1 MIHRMLA
8 LVLSLWMV
16 FAPFKAFAS
25 QGSLV
30 MPTSGTYTGLQF
42 SNLVTDAFAALVT
55 CNRGSSAPANASGAA
70 PATGQC
76 WDDTSTSPNTRKVY
90 DGSTWLTVGFI
101 DATNHIWIPVT
112 GGGSGT
118 LASATTVDLCS
129 APQSLI
135 TITGTTNITSF
146 SNTCTPGQTKDI
158 KFSGI
163 LTLTYNSSTLI
174 IPSGS
179 SITTAAGDIA
189 RVAYLGSNSWAVA
202 YYTRADGTAISN
214 PAVPLGTVIYGDA
227 VDEPTGYVFGY
238 GQPILRST
246 YSAYFTAVTR
256 VQSGTRTSGNPTITG
271 LSTTAG
277 LGFGMP
283 IEGTGIPAGT
293 TISSVTS
300 TTITMSANATSS
312 GTSNATVL
320 TTGYGTGGDSTTV
333 GVKDCRGRMTAGRDD
348 MGGTAANRITTAGSS
363 INGVQ
368 INAAGGAQNVTL
380 VANNVPPLTVAITDP
395 GHTHLQDSRTLLSD
409 PGGVQNGRAAVNAN
423 LIGGTTGSATTGI
436 TATAN
441 TGSPNTAVNNV
452 PPAVVSNCFVRVLP

>member
-1 MIHRMLA
+1 
-8 LVLSLWMV
+8 
-16 FAPFKAFAS
+16 
-25 QGSLV
+25 
-30 MPTSGTYTGLQF
+30 
-42 SNLVTDAFAALVT
+42 
-55 CNRGSSAPANASGAA
+55 
-70 PATGQC
+70 
-76 WDDTSTSPNTRKVY
+76 
-90 DGSTWLTVGFI
+90 
-101 DATNHIWIPVT
+101 
-112 GGGSGT
+112 
-118 LASATTVDLCS
+118 
-129 APQSLI
+129 
-135 TITGTTNITSF
+135 
-146 SNTCTPGQTKDI
+146 
-158 KFSGI
+158 
-163 LTLTYNSSTLI
+163 
-174 IPSGS
+174 
-179 SITTAAGDIA
+179 
-189 RVAYLGSNSWAVA
+189 
-202 YYTRADGTAISN
+202 
-214 PAVPLGTVIYGDA
+214 
-227 VDEPTGYVFGY
+227 
-238 GQPILRST
+238 
-246 YSAYFTAVTR
+246 